1 MGTADQTAGR
11 IAGLVLAGGQGRRMG
26 GADKALLPLDGRP
39 LIDHVLARFAPQVG
53 ALAISANGPA
63 ARFDGQGLPVLAD
76 AEGHLGEGP
85 LAGLIA
91 GLDWAAAQ
99 GAAWLATV
107 SCDMPFLPRDLVVRL
122 AAGGA
127 ARGAMAA
134 SGGRLHPTAALWPVG
149 ARQIVAARFAA
160 GERRLR
166 AALQDPAEVAFA
178 DSPDPFVNINA
189 PADLAAAAARLG
201 AAA

>member
-1 MGTADQTAGR
+1 Q
-11 IAGLVLAGGQGRRMG
+11 
-26 GADKALLPLDGRP
+26 PP
-39 LIDHVLARFAPQVG
+39 LARG
-53 ALAISANGPA
+53 K
-63 ARFDGQGLPVLAD
+63 
-76 AEGHLGEGP
+76 
-85 LAGLIA
+85 
-91 GLDWAAAQ
+91 
-99 GAAWLATV
+99 
-107 SCDMPFLPRDLVVRL
+107 
-122 AAGGA
+122 
-127 ARGAMAA
+127 
-134 SGGRLHPTAALWPVG
+134 

>member
-1 MGTADQTAGR
+1 
-11 IAGLVLAGGQGRRMG
+11 MG

-91 GLDWAAAQ
+91 GLDWAAGQ

-107 SCDMPFLPRDLVVRL
+107 SCDMPFLPGDLVARL
-122 AAGGA
+122 AADGA
-127 ARGAMAA
+127 PRGAMAS
-134 SGGRLHPTAALWPVG
+134 SGGRLHPTAALWPVD

-166 AALQDPAEVAFA
+166 AALQDPAEVAFP
-178 DSPDPFVNINA
+178 DSPDPFANINA